1 MDTTTDTCNHS
12 IKRVRWGSRYACLF
26 ARNWADTYSSDCRNR
41 NTRRIPFV
49 TNRSAPLS
57 ATGKMCGG
65 NINLSQAV
73 IPPYRPI
80 LPPVVAPPA
89 ISPSGAND
97 LSPSIPNVPIV
108 PIPPL
113 NPPGGGD
120 GDLCK
125 GLSPEQRNQIPICKE
140 DRP

>member
-1 MDTTTDTCNHS
+1 MRAYLLATGLTLILPIVGTEIRAAS
-12 IKRVRWGSRYACLF
+12 
-26 ARNWADTYSSDCRNR
+26 
-41 NTRRIPFV
+41 PFV

-73 IPPYRPI
+73 IRPYRPI